1 MAPVCTL
8 LQYKARR
15 ILHSPAGGS
24 GLALAS
30 VPPPTSVAGA
40 DPAARSAAVKFYDD
54 YLKLRPSGIPPV
66 LEGDLFTSLFEGA
79 DVFTVV
85 ACEAAPPKASC
96 KVEPGYLDKDAP
108 MPKRVTWTD
117 EVLLLRSPQGW
128 AVDDIAYGGD
138 WPFGH
143 AGQRLTLV
151 LNDVVRETRDAT

>member
-1 MAPVCTL
+1 MVPVCTL

-15 ILHSPAGGS
+15 ILHSPADGS

-30 VPPPTSVAGA
+30 VLPPTSVAGA

-54 YLKLRPSGIPPV
+54 YLKLRPFG
-66 LEGDLFTSLFEGA
+66 TRR
-79 DVFTVV
+79 
-85 ACEAAPPKASC
+85 CPKATSSSRSSKARMSSPSSPARRRRPGRSC
-96 KVEPGYLDKDAP
+96 KGELGYLDKDAP

-117 EVLLLRSPQGW
+117 AVLLLRSPHGW

-143 AGQRLTLV
+143 ADQRLTSL
-151 LNDVVRETRDAT
+151 LNDVVRETRDAK